1 MLRLCPELP
10 AMATRKFL
18 DEPEARVVARA
29 CVLLTWIA
37 EPDNQPDRCLSH
49 HLTSLLS

>member
-10 AMATRKFL
+10 AMTTSEFL
-18 DEPEARVVARA
+18 DEPETRVVARA
-29 CVLLTWIA
+29 CVLLARIA

-49 HLTSLLS
+49 HLTSLLG